1 MRMRK
6 EHMRA
11 KSLYV
16 ELYDY
21 LEGFEQTEKIDIFEQ
36 IVKEWS
42 EEQVEDFIMETFR
55 RIPSDSFQKRSY
67 YNFYANST
75 LAGAPFPCSAIECRM
90 SNVAD
95 LLRFSALYA
104 DKMLLPS
111 PIDKYV
117 ESIENG
123 KRVNR
128 MDLAGDVIIILMLK
142 PLVLSGIIGFFSA
155 YICLCEECLKKVIT
169 RENELQEKLLKISE
183 LMHKETSESISCNL
197 SRDSNGIAY
206 LAVRGAE
213 RLGFH
218 EQIDILIYDEN
229 KKIKK
234 LLKKSA
240 EIKLTTKMM
249 DDFGII
255 DYLFTPLIDDVFRAQ
270 INTSFLDSSYITN
283 RPYDAMMISELQSM
297 GMSEDAIEHARLIE
311 KGLFHK
317 VPLIGEVQ
325 IEDIVNLREK
335 DGEVFEGYRSKM
347 NSILNTYDKLDRKT
361 ILDIQKDII
370 LPELDTMEQVIYR
383 NKKALIKSAA
393 QDILLMGG
401 GIGIGVFS
409 GMLPIDYSAVVGI
422 VGGLSAISSVAEKA
436 RKCFSNDEIKS
447 NNFYFLYELQKEYK
461 KR

>member
-1 MRMRK
+1 MYCLQVIIRWKKCIYRDI
-6 EHMRA
+6 
-11 KSLYV
+11 LYV
-16 ELYDY
+16 FDESDNGSYMSMFFLK
-21 LEGFEQTEKIDIFEQ
+21 T
-36 IVKEWS
+36 VK
-42 EEQVEDFIMETFR
+42 
-55 RIPSDSFQKRSY
+55 
-67 YNFYANST
+67 
-75 LAGAPFPCSAIECRM
+75 
-90 SNVAD
+90 D
-95 LLRFSALYA
+95 LPK
-104 DKMLLPS
+104 D
-111 PIDKYV
+111 
-117 ESIENG
+117 
-123 KRVNR
+123 
-128 MDLAGDVIIILMLK
+128 
-142 PLVLSGIIGFFSA
+142 
-155 YICLCEECLKKVIT
+155 
-169 RENELQEKLLKISE
+169 QEKLLKLSE

-297 GMSEDAIEHARLIE
+297 GISEDAIEHARLIE

-335 DGEVFEGYRSKM
+335 DGEAFEGYRSKM

-361 ILDIQKDII
+361 ISDIQKDII